1 MSVNWKMDET
11 ALGRETFAEDFD
23 DYGRGEDHK
32 VSIGDEVEA
41 TDKYGRPH
49 AGVVVGI
56 IRDINREPVCYKVWN
71 EELDDFDFIQA
82 SDNILCEPCGSS
94 QWSLERIGYVQH
106 GNDADRC
113 WFYLNKRT
121 GDVIYW

>member
-1 MSVNWKMDET
+1 MSVNWKMDES
-11 ALGRETFAEDFD
+11 AWGREPLAEDFD

-32 VSIGDEVEA
+32 VSIGDEIEA
-41 TDKYGRPH
+41 VDKHWRTH

-71 EELDDFDFIQA
+71 EELNDFDFVQA

-94 QWSLERIGYVQH
+94 QWSLERIGYARY
-106 GNDADRC
+106 GNDEEGR
-113 WFYLNKRT
+113 WFYLNKQT

>member
-41 TDKYGRPH
+41 TDKYGRTH
-49 AGVVVGI
+49 ARGG
-56 IRDINREPVCYKVWN
+56 
-71 EELDDFDFIQA
+71 
-82 SDNILCEPCGSS
+82 G
-94 QWSLERIGYVQH
+94 
-106 GNDADRC
+106 
-113 WFYLNKRT
+113 
-121 GDVIYW
+121 GDHPRHQPRAGML

>member
-11 ALGRETFAEDFD
+11 TLCRETLAEDFD

-41 TDKYGRPH
+41 TDKYGRTH

-71 EELDDFDFIQA
+71 EELDDFDYIQA
-82 SDNILCEPCGSS
+82 SDSIVCEPCGSS
-94 QWSLERIGYVQH
+94 LWALKRIGYEVGGKVAGH
-106 GNDADRC
+106 GYYCNE
-113 WFYLNKRT
+113 KT
-121 GDVIYW
+121 KDVIYW

>member
-41 TDKYGRPH
+41 TDKYGRTH

-56 IRDINREPVCYKVWN
+56 IRDINVFAETLTVEFGAGRLRFHPGVRQHPV
-71 EELDDFDFIQA
+71 
-82 SDNILCEPCGSS
+82 
-94 QWSLERIGYVQH
+94 
-106 GNDADRC
+106 
-113 WFYLNKRT
+113 
-121 GDVIYW
+121 

>member
-41 TDKYGRPH
+41 TDKYGRTH
-49 AGVVVGI
+49 AGVVVGDLAAVI
-56 IRDINREPVCYKVWN
+56 GGGEEPLYYY
-71 EELDDFDFIQA
+71 QR
-82 SDNILCEPCGSS
+82 
-94 QWSLERIGYVQH
+94 LE
-106 GNDADRC
+106 
-113 WFYLNKRT
+113 
-121 GDVIYW
+121 

>member
-41 TDKYGRPH
+41 TDKYGRTH

-56 IRDINREPVCYKVWN
+56 IRDVNREPVCYKVWN
-71 EELDDFDFIQA
+71 EELDDLDFIQA

-94 QWSLERIGYVQH
+94 QWSLERIGYVRY
-106 GNDADRC
+106 GSDADRC